1 MERVESM
8 KLHPLLS
15 ELPNYRILGEGNP
28 DIINIENHHRKV
40 GYGDLFVCIQGDQID
55 SHLLVEDAIKS
66 GAVAIVAERP
76 VHSTVPVVLVPDARK
91 AMVKLTTTLYRN
103 PTKKLTLIGVTGT
116 NGKTTTTHLIDDIY
130 RYHGEKTGLIG
141 TLYMKIGS
149 SKRATPNTTPDPVIL
164 QRAFREMVKERVNV
178 AIMEVS
184 SHALTQG
191 RVEGCD
197 FDIAVFTN
205 LSQDHLDFHGSME
218 KYLKAK
224 SILFQLLG
232 SDRQSAGKFAILN
245 IDDPAF
251 PLLKDKIRV
260 PFYSYGVSPEAD
272 VRATEI
278 HLGPRMTSFTIETNE
293 IRRRIEIPLVG
304 MFNVYNALAAVA
316 TCFMASIPMST
327 IIGGL
332 EMAKAIPGRF
342 ELIQEDQDFT
352 VIVDYA
358 HTPDSLENVLK
369 TIKPLPH
376 KKIFIIIGCGGDRD
390 RSKRPQMAQIACEY
404 GSDVI
409 FTSDNPRS
417 EDPLLIIKDM
427 EKGVID
433 QNYSVIINR
442 KKAIEYA
449 INQAQQGDIVLI
461 AGKGHE
467 TYQII
472 NQNKIDFDDRKIARS
487 ALQKLANRISD

>member
-1 MERVESM
+1 M
-8 KLHPLLS
+8 KLHPLLN
-15 ELPNYRILGEGNP
+15 ELPHYRILGAGNP

-40 GYGDLFVCIQGDQID
+40 GYGDLFVCIQGEQMD
-55 SHLLVEDAIKS
+55 SHLLVEDAINS

-76 VHSTVPVVLVPDARK
+76 VQSSVPVVVVPDARK
-91 AMVKLTTTLYRN
+91 AMVLLTTTLYRN
-103 PTKKLTLIGVTGT
+103 PTEKLTLIGVTGT
-116 NGKTTTTHLIDDIY
+116 NGKTTTTHLIDDIF

-191 RVEGCD
+191 RVDACD

-205 LSQDHLDFHGSME
+205 LSQDHLDFHGSMD

-224 SILFQLLG
+224 SILFHSLG
-232 SDRQSAGKFAILN
+232 SGRRSEGKFAVLN
-245 IDDPAF
+245 IDDSSF
-251 PLLKDKIRV
+251 SFLKDTLQV
-260 PFYSYGVSPEAD
+260 PFYSYGISPNAD

-278 HLGPRMTSFTIETNE
+278 HLGPRMTSFTIETKE
-293 IRRRIEIPLVG
+293 MSRRIEIPLVG
-304 MFNVYNALAAVA
+304 MFNVYNALAAIA
-316 TCFMASIPMST
+316 TCYMASVPMST
-327 IIGGL
+327 IIEAL

-376 KKIFIIIGCGGDRD
+376 KKLFIIIGCGGDRD

-404 GSDVI
+404 GSNVI

-417 EDPLLIIKDM
+417 EDPLMIIKDM
-427 EKGVID
+427 EKGVKD
-433 QNYSVIINR
+433 QTYQVIVSR
-442 KKAIEYA
+442 RKAIEHA

-472 NQNKIDFDDRKIARS
+472 NSKKIDFDDRIIARS
-487 ALQKLANRISD
+487 ALQKLSNRISE

>member
-1 MERVESM
+1 M
-8 KLHPLLS
+8 KLHPLLN
-15 ELPNYRILGEGNP
+15 ELPHYRILGAGNP

-40 GYGDLFVCIQGDQID
+40 GYGDLFVCIQGEQMD
-55 SHLLVEDAIKS
+55 SHLLVEDAINS

-76 VHSTVPVVLVPDARK
+76 VQSSVPVVVVPDARK
-91 AMVKLTTTLYRN
+91 AMVLLTTTLYRN
-103 PTKKLTLIGVTGT
+103 PTEKLTLIGVTGT
-116 NGKTTTTHLIDDIY
+116 NGKTTTTHLIDDIF

-149 SKRATPNTTPDPVIL
+149 SKRSTPNTTPDPVIL

-191 RVEGCD
+191 RVDACD

-205 LSQDHLDFHGSME
+205 LSQDHLDFHGSMD

-224 SILFQLLG
+224 SILFHSLG
-232 SDRQSAGKFAILN
+232 SGRRSEGKFAVLN
-245 IDDPAF
+245 IDDSSF
-251 PLLKDKIRV
+251 SFLKDTLKV
-260 PFYSYGVSPEAD
+260 PFYSYGISPNAD

-278 HLGPRMTSFTIETNE
+278 HLGPRMTSFTIETKEMN
-293 IRRRIEIPLVG
+293 RRIEIPLVG
-304 MFNVYNALAAVA
+304 MFNVYNALAAIA
-316 TCFMASIPMST
+316 TCYMASVPMLT
-327 IIGGL
+327 IIEAL

-376 KKIFIIIGCGGDRD
+376 KKLFIIIGCGGDRD

-404 GSDVI
+404 GSNVI

-417 EDPLLIIKDM
+417 EDPLMIIKDM
-427 EKGVID
+427 EKGVKD
-433 QNYSVIINR
+433 QTYQVIVSR
-442 KKAIEYA
+442 RMAIEHA
-449 INQAQQGDIVLI
+449 ISQARQGDIVLI

-472 NQNKIDFDDRKIARS
+472 NSKKIDFDDRIIARS
-487 ALQKLANRISD
+487 ALQKLSNRISE